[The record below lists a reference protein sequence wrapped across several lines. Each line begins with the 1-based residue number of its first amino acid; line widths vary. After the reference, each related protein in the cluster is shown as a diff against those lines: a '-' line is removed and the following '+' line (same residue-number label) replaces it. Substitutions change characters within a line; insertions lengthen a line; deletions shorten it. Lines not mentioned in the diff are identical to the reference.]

1 MECISPFSEQLAAAE
16 LASAVSALRAVT
28 TVSVECDAAPSYSSA
43 GAVEKASYAK
53 TAAPVAAVASWPFAT
68 ISMNSLLRCK
78 KRSPAAAVLSTADL
92 VALRDLMIDP
102 AIDEMRASRSALQ
115 ILASLNRLEMQAKR
129 SKMSIGEK
137 RLKRKELIVEAGTRE
152 LIDAVR
158 AVCTT
163 RASGGDS
170 SAAANPDELL
180 RAIAQC
186 GVCNGTDLLLASPA
200 PSVSER
206 TPRLALVDPLVG
218 AVDDALLAEVRA
230 AVWDQRVATQ
240 DFSCDDETAREVEER
255 YAALGGAAAEVSSSG
270 GGSGTTAAAA
280 ATSAPPAP
288 RPAVLF
294 SAPHTIFLR
303 RDGHRDHLKEST
315 TRLVATE
322 CARYAAGSCLTWS
335 AMQTTI
341 WANSGMSDRANRDPN
356 YLHRSELGGDPFHS
370 AIRAFCGAA
379 RARGSAVV
387 HFDIHGRRDY
397 SAAIGNDQSDC
408 DVGTGAVRQ
417 LHGAE
422 VAERVAEAVG
432 AALRLAFDGVTFVA
446 PRRKKG
452 AKGRVAKKVPPI
464 ANAAA
469 PVPLRPLA
477 VHTSPQLQGAKPVE
491 SGYLTMT
498 QQSLVCGA
506 GVSVQLELSARLRN
520 RLRKDRALLQKVA
533 HALWLAANEIA
544 PVAHEELLVEEETQ
558 KPKM

>member
-1 MECISPFSEQLAAAE
+1 MERFDRELSAAA
-16 LASAVSALRAVT
+16 LTTAVDALRAAT
-28 TVSVECDAAPSYSSA
+28 AVSLSGPPTSSS
-43 GAVEKASYAK
+43 GAVEKASYAS
-53 TAAPVAAVASWPFAT
+53 TAAPVATAASWPYAT
-68 ISMNSLLRCK
+68 PSLNDVLLEQ
-78 KRSPAAAVLSTADL
+78 SYAAALLSAADL
-92 VALRDLMIDP
+92 VALRDLVIDP
-102 AIDEMRASRSALQ
+102 ALDEIRASRSALQ

-129 SKMSIGEK
+129 SKMSVGEK
-137 RLKRKELIVEAGTRE
+137 RMQRKELIVEAGTRE

-158 AVCTT
+158 AVCTV

-180 RAIAQC
+180 RAIARC

-200 PSVSER
+200 PSMSER
-206 TPRLALVDPLVG
+206 SPRLALVDPLVG
-218 AVDDALLAEVRA
+218 AVDEALLAEVRA
-230 AVWDQRVATQ
+230 AVWEQRVATQ
-240 DFSCDDETAREVEER
+240 NFSCDDETAHEVEER
-255 YAALGGAAAEVSSSG
+255 YATLGGAATEASSSSG
-270 GGSGTTAAAA
+270 GSGSTAAAAAAA
-280 ATSAPPAP
+280 ATSAP

-356 YLHRSELGGDPFHS
+356 YLHRSELGGNPFHS
-370 AIRAFCGAA
+370 AIRAFCAA
-379 RARGSAVV
+379 AQARGCAVV

-397 SAAIGNDQSDC
+397 SAVIGNDESDC

-422 VAERVAEAVG
+422 VAERVAGAVG
-432 AALRLAFDGVTFVA
+432 AALRLAFDGVTFAA
-446 PRRKKG
+446 PRRKRG
-452 AKGRVAKKVPPI
+452 GKGRAAKKAPPST
-464 ANAAA
+464 NAAA
-469 PVPLRPLA
+469 PLPVRPLT
-477 VHTSPQLQGAKPVE
+477 VHTSPQLQGAKPAE

-520 RLRKDRALLQKVA
+520 RLRKDRDLLQKVA
-533 HALWLAANEIA
+533 HALWLAAHEIA
-544 PVAHEELLVEEETQ
+544 PAAREYVEPEN
-558 KPKM
+558 PKL